1 MQSIN
6 CLLEVMQMN
15 KITKSMLKKNNSREE
30 AILNENQEIYTN
42 MVVYLR
48 GSDLTEYNQEV
59 VREDLIEL
67 ILDGQER
74 GDDIQK
80 VMGGN
85 YKEICDDIIDAMP
98 KMSGKEKIIDLVGT
112 SLNMLWILG
121 TINIIMNLIISLIDR
136 NSELNFTLSIGDIL
150 AGIIIIIFSNGVV
163 WYVTKTALNE
173 QQINIKK
180 KRSLFKGWLSLVV
193 VFATILFAGIYF
205 DTVVLNIHL
214 ITAVI
219 IISLIFIA
227 SKIVNSRVY

>member
-1 MQSIN
+1 
-6 CLLEVMQMN
+6 MN
-15 KITKSMLKKNNSREE
+15 KITKSILKKNNSREE
-30 AILNENQEIYTN
+30 AISDENQEIYTN

-80 VMGGN
+80 VMGSN

-98 KMSGKEKIIDLVGT
+98 KMSAKEKIIDLVGT

-121 TINIIMNLIISLIDR
+121 AINLIINLIISLIDR
-136 NSELNFTLSIGDIL
+136 NSEFNFTLSIGDIF

>member
-1 MQSIN
+1 
-6 CLLEVMQMN
+6 MN
-15 KITKSMLKKNNSREE
+15 KITKSILKKNNSREE

-80 VMGGN
+80 VMGSN

-121 TINIIMNLIISLIDR
+121 AINLIINLIISLIDR
-136 NSELNFTLSIGDIL
+136 NSEFNFTLSIGDIF

>member
-1 MQSIN
+1 
-6 CLLEVMQMN
+6 MN
-15 KITKSMLKKNNSREE
+15 KLTKSILKKNNSRGR
-30 AILNENQEIYTN
+30 AISEENQEIYTN

-48 GSDLTEYNQEV
+48 GSDLTEYNQEL
-59 VREDLIEL
+59 VREDIIEL

-98 KMSGKEKIIDLVGT
+98 KKSTKEKIIDLVGT

-121 TINIIMNLIISLIDR
+121 SIAVILNLIVSLITQA
-136 NSELNFTLSIGDIL
+136 SEFNFTLSIGDIF

-173 QQINIKK
+173 QQANIKK

-205 DTVVLNIHL
+205 DTVILNIHL

-227 SKIVNSRVY
+227 SKIVNSRIY

>member
-1 MQSIN
+1 
-6 CLLEVMQMN
+6 
-15 KITKSMLKKNNSREE
+15 MLKKNNSREE
-30 AILNENQEIYTN
+30 AISDENQEIYTN

-80 VMGGN
+80 VMGSN

>member
-1 MQSIN
+1 
-6 CLLEVMQMN
+6 MN

-30 AILNENQEIYTN
+30 AILDENQEIYTN

-48 GSDLTEYNQEV
+48 GSDLTEYNQEL

-98 KMSGKEKIIDLVGT
+98 KMSAKEKIIDLVGT

-121 TINIIMNLIISLIDR
+121 AINVIINFTINLIDR
-136 NSELNFTLSIGDIL
+136 NSEFNFTLSIGDIL

-180 KRSLFKGWLSLVV
+180 KRSLFKGWLSLVM
-193 VFATILFAGIYF
+193 VFATILFAGLYF
-205 DTVVLNIHL
+205 DTVVINIHL

-227 SKIVNSRVY
+227 SKIINSRVY

>member
-30 AILNENQEIYTN
+30 AILDENQEIYTN

-48 GSDLTEYNQEV
+48 GSDLTEYNQEL

-98 KMSGKEKIIDLVGT
+98 KMSAKEKIIDLVGT

-121 TINIIMNLIISLIDR
+121 AINVIINFTINLIDR
-136 NSELNFTLSIGDIL
+136 NSEFNFTLSIGDIL

-180 KRSLFKGWLSLVV
+180 KRSLFKGWLSLVM
-193 VFATILFAGIYF
+193 VFATILFAGLYF
-205 DTVVLNIHL
+205 DTVVINIHL

-227 SKIVNSRVY
+227 SKIINSRVY

>member
-80 VMGGN
+80 VMGSN

-121 TINIIMNLIISLIDR
+121 AINLIINLIISLIDR
-136 NSELNFTLSIGDIL
+136 NSEFNFTLSIGDIF